1 MSRSLPRIV
10 CVLLAL
16 GVADACY
23 THEPTGPMR
32 AVSEGASSANALSRD
47 QTPAGELHTVIALSR
62 ATSLDKDVTASAI
75 IGPESG
81 TIEIGAAGVKIII
94 PPGALSTERRIRMT
108 AKSGHN
114 VAYTFHPHGIV
125 FNLPVTIEQ
134 NLDYTA
140 AGATDAG
147 TLQAGYFWRRLN
159 DIYVDQG
166 KSLAQVSEVRHAIV
180 DSSTDPRIVRFF
192 IYHFSGYILST
203 GFAPTDSGGGDSG
216 SP

>member
-1 MSRSLPRIV
+1 
-10 CVLLAL
+10 
-16 GVADACY
+16 
-23 THEPTGPMR
+23 
-32 AVSEGASSANALSRD
+32 
-47 QTPAGELHTVIALSR
+47 
-62 ATSLDKDVTASAI
+62 
-75 IGPESG
+75 
-81 TIEIGAAGVKIII
+81 
-94 PPGALSTERRIRMT
+94 MT
-108 AKSGHN
+108 AKSGQN

-159 DIYVDQG
+159 DIYIDQG